1 MPNDEGMKSET
12 PLSRRGLL
20 HRCTALHQGSDST
33 IQRFNDF
40 NVANPIRPSSF
51 PTNRVVLAVV
61 GPAAAETVRDI
72 DRSLLLSA
80 SRRE

>member
-12 PLSRRGLL
+12 PLSKRDL

-51 PTNRVVLAVV
+51 LPTGREL
-61 GPAAAETVRDI
+61 AAAPVGVERARDT

-80 SRRE
+80 YRQE